1 MDEKSFTPAD
11 AGAVH
16 QAMIEAEA
24 QAAERKERMPNSAKA
39 LEKQAGRLEVVR
51 DKIVERLPAEER
63 TAYPRRAKPEPP

>member
-1 MDEKSFTPAD
+1 MDNEPFTPAD

-39 LEKQAGRLEVVR
+39 LEKQAGRLAAVR

-63 TAYPRRAKPEPP
+63 TPYPKRAKPAPP